1 MYHLEVRQADD
12 PGVPM
17 AAPPWVPWGVHVQG
31 QDPGPLQR
39 QVIGRRAAEGSIPS
53 HDDNIVT
60 R

>member
-1 MYHLEVRQADD
+1 MCHLEIRQAND

-31 QDPGPLQR
+31 EDPGPLPR
-39 QVIGRRAAEGSIPS
+39 QVIGCRAPESSIPS
-53 HDDNIVT
+53 HDDYIVT